1 MEKYS
6 EKFINQSNVLQ
17 HAVIGFEFEFYMNV
31 GFTYFKTIDMLDK
44 VLAPSQVY
52 GFRMYHSPYNPIG
65 KNFKLE
71 PDISGGERMCE
82 LITSPLPYYVAKIY
96 LVKMLKFIQENGYT
110 TDKSSI
116 HYNISFDDTCDRKLV
131 DINSLKLILEI
142 DEDEI
147 YDKYPTRRN
156 NVYAK
161 SVKRIIPYK
170 DYNYPNIP
178 ITTIRNNIKI
188 PDDRYYGIN
197 FLHLIDNT
205 ENQRLEFRYI
215 GGKDYEKNIGNILY
229 FMDKFI
235 INTYNSIDNIFTDED
250 NEKLESYLNNNITLF
265 KNFTN
270 YDNFIVEFPTILLQV
285 NMDNTYE
292 VVSSY
297 YEDIYDMLFDLI
309 TSTINLKNCI
319 INYITDSKCFEIVDA
334 DVKASTTL
342 SNYNFV
348 NSKIEGILKGCHII
362 NSVLNNSQAFNCR
375 FDMSDVNKSKII
387 ECTVENS
394 DLNDC
399 YFLDGY
405 LNGSMYG
412 GVFRSGKLGECATLD
427 SNVKIINNMDNFFN
441 TSHNNLYRDIKNKI
455 DKK

>member
-31 GFTYFKTIDMLDK
+31 GFTYFKTMDMLDK

-147 YDKYPTRRN
+147 YDKYPTRGN

-215 GGKDYEKNIGNILY
+215 GGKDNEKNIGNILY

-297 YEDIYDMLFDLI
+297 YEDIYDMLFYLI

-348 NSKIEGILKGCHII
+348 NSKTEGILKGCHII